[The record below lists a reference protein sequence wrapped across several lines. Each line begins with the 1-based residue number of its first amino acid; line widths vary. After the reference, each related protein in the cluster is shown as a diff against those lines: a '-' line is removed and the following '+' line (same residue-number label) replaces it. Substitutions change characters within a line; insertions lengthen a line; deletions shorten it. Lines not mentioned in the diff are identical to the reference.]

1 MVSHVWYHKNLWYP
15 HLWYPRYVSFMVS
28 HLWYPVYDIPINIVK
43 HRKTHWA
50 PNRLIGF
57 YATSRAKMAAKTK
70 SPTLSWRWQMANLW
84 YITCPGMTTAYTC
97 INSFLFICMYIYIHT
112 EYLYVFIYS
121 NPQIDRDVSL
131 ATGEFYSYPVDYGC
145 LVSSTS
151 KQVHRDP
158 KKKTSKHTV
167 KRLNRTPPEKYIT
180 NTGVLHANM

>member
-1 MVSHVWYHKNLWYP
+1 MVSHLWYHKNLWYPIYDIHKKLWRYPYIDIYCIPIYGLPFMIYHKNLWYPHLWYPRYVSFIVSPFMVSHLWYHKNLWYP

-28 HLWYPVYDIPINIVK
+28 HLWYPIYDIPINIVK

-97 INSFLFICMYIYIHT
+97 INSFLFICMYIYT
-112 EYLYVFIYS
+112 YYYRVFIC
-121 NPQIDRDVSL
+121 I
-131 ATGEFYSYPVDYGC
+131 
-145 LVSSTS
+145 
-151 KQVHRDP
+151 
-158 KKKTSKHTV
+158 
-167 KRLNRTPPEKYIT
+167 YI
-180 NTGVLHANM
+180 